1 MRLQTHLRPRSP
13 RTVRSPDRPKTSPVV
28 VAAAAAAAAAERNRR
43 PLAGSSR
50 VAAAAADAAAAERNR
65 RPLAGSSR
73 SPNRRSKPLRTR
85 PAAHERSC
93 SAFTP
98 RGLLVAG
105 RGMDVGG
112 PYCNRKK
119 QLSIQHKKRG
129 RGKMQH

>member
-28 VAAAAAAAAAERNRR
+28 VAAAAA
-43 PLAGSSR
+43 
-50 VAAAAADAAAAERNR
+50 AAAAERNR